1 MVQRQAEPA
10 GDARSSESLLEKA
23 RDREGTRG
31 VSRGLVP
38 GALGAPAARAHWRPG
53 RVLRSCDSTAASSR
67 SLVPTSPR
75 PGASGQPRAPAV
87 AARRV
92 TSLATREAQRARGP
106 SRCAGPGA
114 SSAKAGVRPGRRHLT
129 PPPSIRPTL
138 RAAICLRWSRARP
151 GARAGR
157 APRPLPTAS
166 RPRPP
171 GSSQVTPL
179 RTGQG
184 GCRSCGAGT
193 SAEPKEA
200 PSQDSALGPPRVQA
214 RLPAAAL
221 SVPRSGPQAGLLPAP
236 ALQAPPPGSSGWTL
250 SALHL

>member
-1 MVQRQAEPA
+1 M
-10 GDARSSESLLEKA
+10 G
-23 RDREGTRG
+23 
-31 VSRGLVP
+31 SRGLVP
-38 GALGAPAARAHWRPG
+38 GIPGSPGRACALEARPG
-53 RVLRSCDSTAASSR
+53 AAQLRLDSCALPR
-67 SLVPTSPR
+67 VPTSPR

-92 TSLATREAQRARGP
+92 ASLATRAAQRARGP

-114 SSAKAGVRPGRRHLT
+114 SLVEAGVRPEQRHLT
-129 PPPSIRPTL
+129 PPPSILPTL

-166 RPRPP
+166 RPGPP

-179 RTGQG
+179 RLGRSRAGRVSELRCPNLCGAERGAPGTLLRTPLWGLLG
-184 GCRSCGAGT
+184 FKHACLLWPSGCPRSCPH
-193 SAEPKEA
+193 S
-200 PSQDSALGPPRVQA
+200 
-214 RLPAAAL
+214 
-221 SVPRSGPQAGLLPAP
+221 PQAGSSSPSAP
-236 ALQAPPPGSSGWTL
+236 SRLL